1 MEQVIAKINGTV
13 WPTFF
18 SALCKATSVDQVKNP
33 AIQMVQEVMKLVA
46 PDTQVSF
53 ALV

>member
-1 MEQVIAKINGTV
+1 MEQLIEKINGTV
-13 WPTFF
+13 WPTFLT
-18 SALCKATSVDQVKNP
+18 AMYRATSVDQIKNP

-53 ALV
+53 AQV